1 MPYYV
6 ALLPMLA
13 FVGVVGSVVSLVRGR
28 RRSALVFGLVGVGA
42 VVFVV
47 ILFYVALQPVPELA
61 PIMR

>member
-28 RRSALVFGLVGVGA
+28 RRSALAFGLVGVGA
-42 VVFVV
+42 IVFVV